1 MGESK
6 QKKSKTVA
14 APGIQSTRPV
24 TDRKGNEVTY
34 GMTQY
39 KWMFIGIA
47 FIALGM
53 ILMSGG
59 WMPSPDVWDE
69 SIIYSPVRLTV
80 APICIVAG
88 LILQVYAIFKV

>member
-1 MGESK
+1 LENRN
-6 QKKSKTVA
+6 KSKA
-14 APGIQSTRPV
+14 GAGIQSQNQGSERA
-24 TDRKGNEVTY
+24 GNQITY
-34 GMTQY
+34 GMAQY
-39 KWMFIGIA
+39 KWMLIGIG

-59 WMPSPDVWDE
+59 WMPSPEVWDE

-80 APICIVAG
+80 APICIIIG